1 MKINADEYH
10 FSFSTNNTV
19 EIKIG
24 NSDVTNSKREK
35 ILEVKFDNKLSFD
48 DDISEL
54 CRKAGRK
61 IRTLSRVASY
71 MDISKGCVLMNGI
84 FKPQFSYCLLVWMC
98 DSPANNGKT
107 NRPHKRWLQ
116 IIHSDKQSSFET
128 LLEKMALLLF
138 TVEIFKSFQLK
149 CIK

>member
-54 CRKAGRK
+54 CRKAGR
-61 IRTLSRVASY
+61 
-71 MDISKGCVLMNGI
+71 
-84 FKPQFSYCLLVWMC
+84 
-98 DSPANNGKT
+98 
-107 NRPHKRWLQ
+107 
-116 IIHSDKQSSFET
+116 
-128 LLEKMALLLF
+128 
-138 TVEIFKSFQLK
+138 
-149 CIK
+149 